1 LLTPERRAAG
11 AARLETWRKGDSGEA
26 VNDQVNGTDAKFR
39 WQSRGV
45 IESIS
50 EGGAAWESFEALRDH
65 AAHRGVRLVV
75 YETPTVSVADSAAH
89 YPPAFWDEYSRR
101 MRLMSDKLGI
111 EYWDL
116 SHFLP
121 WSGSAMRDFVHP
133 STAAREVLLIELC
146 RRMQD
151 SNGSNTR

>member
-11 AARLETWRKGDSGEA
+11 AARLEAWRKGDSGEA

-50 EGGAAWESFEALRDH
+50 EGGAAWESFRALRDH
-65 AAHRGVRLVV
+65 AADRGVRLVV
-75 YETPTVSVADSAAH
+75 YETPTVSVVDSAAH

-101 MRLMSDKLGI
+101 MRLMSESLGF

-151 SNGSNTR
+151 SNESITR